1 MGPGNTIEEACVK
14 YIQAVFRAK
23 QAAETADDFW
33 GNRRADRAYRR
44 LFKAIADNTPPDLK
58 WQSAMWEIAGSTAER
73 VWEQDV
79 DEQTYIRGFC
89 RIVNECLDDLAAA
102 DWIACVPLEH
112 VFCNFPE
119 FTSFGEFSL
128 VNPGANPEQPVDEL
142 LGRFRSILTTNF
154 GVNFMPHTE
163 VNDSYLWLGD
173 HYHQKSGHYIPGR
186 PQLIVKVG
194 RGERFLNE
202 RLFWELAANQL
213 ALLSLCQIAY
223 ELEGGLETRIVSPGH
238 DRLPRGER
246 MQWGLIEIPGVAVAI
261 NVRSGEAAWWSTG
274 LRLHETK
281 AGTGYKPD
289 KFCAIWAEVAAPILN
304 LRNAGLSGMMREAI
318 DNAIRLMAKCR
329 HSEMGDLTLYS
340 IIATETI
347 LNPFNALGDTSER
360 FAIFAASLTESR
372 AELRLEAY
380 RAARNLYRL
389 RSQAVHQ
396 SRLHADRDVAEARK
410 QAFKLFLACLRA
422 VTTWAAQTLAQGRAC
437 GPDEFKEFYA
447 RTIFSLPGSST

>member
-1 MGPGNTIEEACVK
+1 MGPVNTIEEACVK

-23 QAAETADDFW
+23 EAAETADDFW
-33 GNRRADRAYRR
+33 GNKRADKAYRR
-44 LFKAIADNTPPDLK
+44 LFKAIADNTPADLK
-58 WQSAMWEIAGSTAER
+58 WQSAMWEIAGSTAEK

-119 FTSFGEFSL
+119 FTNFGEFSL
-128 VNPGANPEQPVDEL
+128 VNPGADAEQPVDERL
-142 LGRFRSILTTNF
+142 ARFRSILTTNF

-163 VNDSYLWLGD
+163 VNDSYLRLGD

-194 RGERFLNE
+194 RGEAYSNE
-202 RLFWELAANQL
+202 RLLWELVAHQI
-213 ALLSLCQIAY
+213 ALLALCQIAY
-223 ELEGGLETRIVSPGH
+223 DIKKPMRFVNAGESA
-238 DRLPRGER
+238 LPSGQRFQR
-246 MQWGLIEIPGVAVAI
+246 GLIEIPSVAVAI
-261 NVRSGEAAWWSTG
+261 NSRTGQADWWST
-274 LRLHETK
+274 RLKMYEKCQGRYNREQFTSLWNEI
-281 AGTGYKPD
+281 A
-289 KFCAIWAEVAAPILN
+289 VPILD
-304 LRNAGLSGMMREAI
+304 LRSAGLSGLMRDAI
-318 DNAIRLMAKCR
+318 DNAIRLIAKCR
-329 HSEMGDLTLYS
+329 HPEMGDLTLYC

-360 FAIFAASLTESR
+360 FAIFAASLTETTP
-372 AELRLEAY
+372 EKRLDAY
-380 RAARNLYRL
+380 RTARNLYRR

-396 SRLHADRDVAEARK
+396 SRLHGDKDVAEARK
-410 QAFKLFLACLRA
+410 QAFGLFLACLKA
-422 VTTWAAQTLAQGRAC
+422 VTEWAKQTLAQGRAC

-447 RTIFSLPGSST
+447 STIFSLPDSST